1 METKIIILKLKEEQ
15 SKLLKQMEEIKCP
28 LLTEVIV
35 QGINRIN
42 AIEYMVPLLQQGMTN
57 FGSEREY
64 LIAQIKGCSAQSM
77 PVDIVQV
84 IHRLQVIY
92 YVKTILAMEDK
103 E

>member
-1 METKIIILKLKEEQ
+1 MEVKKIILKLKEEQ

-35 QGINRIN
+35 QGINRVN
-42 AIEYMVPLLQQGMTN
+42 AIEYIVPLLNQGKKD
-57 FGSEREY
+57 FDGEREY

-84 IHRLQVIY
+84 IHRLQVIF
-92 YVKTILAMEDK
+92 YVKTLLAMEDK